1 MGLQLC
7 YSQWAVNQIK
17 KSTCTNSLFSVLLSW
32 EPLLPL
38 MPRLMLMPTT
48 ATTPP
53 CTMPTPTG
61 PESQLPSHPPPVSA
75 AVARGPLM
83 LRLMPMPTMAMD
95 TTPTTVPSTTPV
107 LPDTPEP
114 LPLSSPDLPRDL
126 ARGLL
131 MPKPMLMLT
140 TATTDTVT
148 VMVIMVDTEVTTD
161 IPMDTDTTIKWREL
175 FC

>member
-38 MPRLMLMPTT
+38 MPRLMPMPTT
-48 ATTPP
+48 AITTPP
-53 CTMPTPTG
+53 CTTPTPTG

-83 LRLMPMPTMAMD
+83 LRLMPMPT
-95 TTPTTVPSTTPV
+95 
-107 LPDTPEP
+107 
-114 LPLSSPDLPRDL
+114 
-126 ARGLL
+126 
-131 MPKPMLMLT
+131 
-140 TATTDTVT
+140 TDTVT

-161 IPMDTDTTIKWREL
+161 IPMDTDTTIKWRE
-175 FC
+175 

>member
-7 YSQWAVNQIK
+7 YSQWAVTQIK

-38 MPRLMLMPTT
+38 TPRLMLMPTT

-53 CTMPTPTG
+53 CTTLTPTG

-83 LRLMPMPTMAMD
+83 
-95 TTPTTVPSTTPV
+95 
-107 LPDTPEP
+107 
-114 LPLSSPDLPRDL
+114 
-126 ARGLL
+126 
-131 MPKPMLMLT
+131 PKPRLMLT
-140 TATTDTVT
+140 TATTDTV

-161 IPMDTDTTIKWREL
+161 IPMDTDTTGKWREL

>member
-7 YSQWAVNQIK
+7 YSQWAVNKIK

-38 MPRLMLMPTT
+38 TPRLMPMPTT

-53 CTMPTPTG
+53 CTTPTPTG

-75 AVARGPLM
+75 AVARGRLM
-83 LRLMPMPTMAMD
+83 LRPTTAMD

-126 ARGLL
+126 ARGPL
-131 MPKPMLMLT
+131 MPKPRPMLT
-140 TATTDTVT
+140 TATTDTV

-161 IPMDTDTTIKWREL
+161 IPMDTDTTGKWREL

>member
-48 ATTPP
+48 AITTPP
-53 CTMPTPTG
+53 CTTPTPTG
-61 PESQLPSHPPPVSA
+61 PESQLPSHHPPVSA

-83 LRLMPMPTMAMD
+83 LRLMPTTAMD
-95 TTPTTVPSTTPV
+95 TTPTTVPSTPPV
-107 LPDTPEP
+107 LLDPPEP
-114 LPLSSPDLPRDL
+114 LPLSS
-126 ARGLL
+126 
-131 MPKPMLMLT
+131 
-140 TATTDTVT
+140 
-148 VMVIMVDTEVTTD
+148 
-161 IPMDTDTTIKWREL
+161 
-175 FC
+175 

>member
-7 YSQWAVNQIK
+7 YSQWAVYQIK

-38 MPRLMLMPTT
+38 TPRLMLMPTT
-48 ATTPP
+48 ASTPP
-53 CTMPTPTG
+53 CTTPTPTG
-61 PESQLPSHPPPVSA
+61 PESLLPSHPPPVSA

-83 LRLMPMPTMAMD
+83 LRPMPTTAMD

-107 LPDTPEP
+107 LPDPPEP

-126 ARGLL
+126 ARGPL
-131 MPKPMLMLT
+131 MPKPRLMLT
-140 TATTDTVT
+140 TATTDTV

-161 IPMDTDTTIKWREL
+161 IPMDTDTTGKWREL

>member
-83 LRLMPMPTMAMD
+83 L
-95 TTPTTVPSTTPV
+95 
-107 LPDTPEP
+107 
-114 LPLSSPDLPRDL
+114 
-126 ARGLL
+126 
-131 MPKPMLMLT
+131 KPMLMLT

>member
-38 MPRLMLMPTT
+38 TPRLMLMPTT

-53 CTMPTPTG
+53 CTTPTPTG

-83 LRLMPMPTMAMD
+83 LRLMPMPTTVMD
-95 TTPTTVPSTTPV
+95 
-107 LPDTPEP
+107 
-114 LPLSSPDLPRDL
+114 
-126 ARGLL
+126 
-131 MPKPMLMLT
+131 T
-140 TATTDTVT
+140 TATTDTV

-161 IPMDTDTTIKWREL
+161 IPMDTDTTGKWR
-175 FC
+175 

>member
-48 ATTPP
+48 AITTPP
-53 CTMPTPTG
+53 CTTPTPTG
-61 PESQLPSHPPPVSA
+61 PVSQLPSHPPPVSA

-83 LRLMPMPTMAMD
+83 LRLMPMA

-126 ARGLL
+126 ARGPL
-131 MPKPMLMLT
+131 MPMLMLT

-161 IPMDTDTTIKWREL
+161 IPMDT
-175 FC
+175 

>member
-1 MGLQLC
+1 MG
-7 YSQWAVNQIK
+7 SQWAVNQIK

-48 ATTPP
+48 ASTLP
-53 CTMPTPTG
+53 CTTPTPT
-61 PESQLPSHPPPVSA
+61 A
-75 AVARGPLM
+75 
-83 LRLMPMPTMAMD
+83 
-95 TTPTTVPSTTPV
+95 PV

-126 ARGLL
+126 ARGPL
-131 MPKPMLMLT
+131 MPKPRLMLT

-161 IPMDTDTTIKWREL
+161 ILMDTDTTGKWREL

>member
-17 KSTCTNSLFSVLLSW
+17 KSTRTNSLFSVLLSW

-53 CTMPTPTG
+53 CTTPTPTG

-83 LRLMPMPTMAMD
+83 LRLMPMPTTVMD

-126 ARGLL
+126 ARG
-131 MPKPMLMLT
+131 PPMQMLT

-161 IPMDTDTTIKWREL
+161 ILMD
-175 FC
+175 